1 MTKNLFLA
9 SAAKVAFAL
18 AAVVMMSTVFTSCSK
33 DNDDEPKANTVT
45 IDGAEK
51 PILKAEYEDRGNGNY
66 LLFLYLSADSKEKI
80 ELNLNKDLHITGSP
94 IDLTKK
100 EKEHDGYY
108 WVVGYYKPDDTTL
121 IVTFGNPNDPTYPI
135 FTTGT
140 LTMSGSFENINIRLE
155 NGRVMGKDGKEHTL
169 TINYSGSMEKYV
181 EPLPLPKLQTVTLDG
196 AEKPIV
202 KAEYEDHTDGN
213 YRLFLN
219 LSADGKEKVE
229 IDLNKDLHMT
239 GSPVDLTKRE
249 KKHEGDEWYWAADY
263 HNPDNSLFTNT
274 YGDPD
279 SNSDLYLT
287 GTLTVTGDPQS
298 GKVSIKLENGRVKT
312 NDRKERTLTISYSG
326 TMTERE

>member
-9 SAAKVAFAL
+9 SCAKAAFAL

-33 DNDDEPKANTVT
+33 DNDDEPKPSPKAGTVT
-45 IDGAEK
+45 IDGAER

-80 ELNLNKDLHITGSP
+80 ELNLNKDLHMTGSP

-155 NGRVMGKDGKEHTL
+155 NGRVMGKDGKE
-169 TINYSGSMEKYV
+169 
-181 EPLPLPKLQTVTLDG
+181 
-196 AEKPIV
+196 
-202 KAEYEDHTDGN
+202 
-213 YRLFLN
+213 
-219 LSADGKEKVE
+219 
-229 IDLNKDLHMT
+229 
-239 GSPVDLTKRE
+239 
-249 KKHEGDEWYWAADY
+249 
-263 HNPDNSLFTNT
+263 
-274 YGDPD
+274 
-279 SNSDLYLT
+279 
-287 GTLTVTGDPQS
+287 
-298 GKVSIKLENGRVKT
+298 
-312 NDRKERTLTISYSG
+312 RTLIISYSG

>member
-1 MTKNLFLA
+1 
-9 SAAKVAFAL
+9 
-18 AAVVMMSTVFTSCSK
+18 MMSTVFTSCSK
-33 DNDDEPKANTVT
+33 DNDDEPKPSPKAGTVT
-45 IDGAEK
+45 IDGAER

-80 ELNLNKDLHITGSP
+80 ELNLNKDLHMTGSP

-169 TINYSGSMEKYV
+169 TISYGGTMEKYV

-196 AEKPIV
+196 EEKPIL

-287 GTLTVTGDPQS
+287 GTLTVTGDPKS
-298 GKVSIKLENGRVKT
+298 GKVSIKLENGCVKT
-312 NDRKERTLTISYSG
+312 NDRQERTLTVRYSG